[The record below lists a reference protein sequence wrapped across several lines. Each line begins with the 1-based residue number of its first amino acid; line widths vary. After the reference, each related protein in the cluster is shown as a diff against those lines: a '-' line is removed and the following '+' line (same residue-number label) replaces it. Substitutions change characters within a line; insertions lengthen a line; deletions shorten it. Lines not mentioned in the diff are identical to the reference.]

1 MPNTFK
7 LIETKTLASDEGTV
21 VFSSIPDT
29 YTDLYIVSS
38 VRGSQASV
46 NESYEIYFNGTNTNR
61 DGTRWYGTGNT
72 VEADPYSQLEAVG
85 NSATANVFSNESI
98 YIFDYTS
105 TTGTK
110 HFMFECGTSTNG
122 TNGYQIFGTGRWN
135 PATSV
140 AINSITF
147 DGNGS
152 TTLLTGSTFSLYG
165 ILKV

>member
-1 MPNTFK
+1 MPNTFT
-7 LIETKTLASDEGTV
+7 LIETKTLTSNELTV
-21 VFSSIPDT
+21 VFSSIPAT
-29 YTDLYIVSS
+29 YTDLYIVNS
-38 VRGSQASV
+38 VRGSQSSV
-46 NESYEIYFNGTNTNR
+46 NESYNIYFNGTNTNL
-61 DGTRWYGTGNT
+61 DGTRWYGTGTT
-72 VEADPYSQLEAVG
+72 VEADATNGLEAVG
-85 NSATANVFSNESI
+85 NNATADVFSNESI

-147 DGNGS
+147 DGNSS

-165 ILKV
+165 ILKF